1 MAALRGPGEVQRP
14 VPADT
19 KRLLRCV
26 ELGGGE
32 VHLFGPGAGP
42 QILRRGQPATNW
54 VGRAVR
60 AGVGLRLGVGID
72 LLQEADQRLVLDG

>member
-1 MAALRGPGEVQRP
+1 MAAGPGEVQRP

-32 VHLFGPGAGP
+32 VLPLQA
-42 QILRRGQPATNW
+42 LALGQDLARDGNDDEL
-54 VGRAVR
+54 GGAVR
-60 AGVGLRLGVGID
+60 AGWACVSAWG
-72 LLQEADQRLVLDG
+72 